1 MCCRRGPGPSMWAP
15 MPSLVSEIPS
25 YVNQD
30 AFTPE
35 QIAALRDPVNEVA
48 AAKGNPFAQQSVR
61 RANALATYCAG
72 MMLAEVIGGRLF
84 TTVRDA
90 LGLTYDC
97 NFTMS
102 FGLQNNDATTYRLLV
117 TSTPEKI
124 DEAIKRACEFCADS
138 SFSACRNAR

>member
-1 MCCRRGPGPSMWAP
+1 MWAP
-15 MPSLVSEIPS
+15 MPGLVSEIPS

-61 RANALATYCAG
+61 RGPAAG
-72 MMLAEVIGGRLF
+72 GVLCWYDAAPEVIGGRLF

-124 DEAIKRACEFCADS
+124 DEAMSAGVRVCADS